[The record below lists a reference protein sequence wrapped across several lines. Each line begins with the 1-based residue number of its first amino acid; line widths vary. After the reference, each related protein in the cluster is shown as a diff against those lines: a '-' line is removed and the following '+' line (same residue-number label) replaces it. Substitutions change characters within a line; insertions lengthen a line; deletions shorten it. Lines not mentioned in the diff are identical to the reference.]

1 MKFINFKLF
10 IILFSFCFTESVKM
24 VISDIN
30 VVGLERLSKE
40 DIFRISK
47 LYPESEIVRG
57 DEINKEINR
66 LWDIGRF
73 SDIQIFA
80 DEQIDNKISINIK
93 LVELPVL
100 GNLEFIG
107 NKRKRDRTLRD
118 LVPKQLSEGQILSEN
133 KIFNAKNNIID
144 KYVEDSFHSISID
157 STVIKDTDL
166 NHVKDLVFYINEGK
180 KSKIKNIIINGNNN
194 FPFKRFFEKNQISKI
209 FKNTKKFSLL
219 FPWRG
224 KYKKES
230 FEEDLKILE
239 LFYHNNGYCKFE
251 F

>member
-1 MKFINFKLF
+1 MKFINFKLL
-10 IILFSFCFTESVKM
+10 IIFFSVCFTQSVKM

-30 VVGLERLSKE
+30 VFGLERLSKE

-57 DEINKEINR
+57 DEINKAINR

-80 DEQIDNKISINIK
+80 DEQIDNKISININ

-107 NKRKRDRTLRD
+107 NKRKRDRTLKD
-118 LVPKQLSEGQILSEN
+118 LLPKQLSEGQILSEN
-133 KIFNAKNNIID
+133 KIFKAKNNIIN

-157 STVIKDTDL
+157 SIVTT
-166 NHVKDLVFYINEGK
+166 NGK
-180 KSKIKNIIINGNNN
+180 W
-194 FPFKRFFEKNQISKI
+194 Q
-209 FKNTKKFSLL
+209 
-219 FPWRG
+219 
-224 KYKKES
+224 
-230 FEEDLKILE
+230 D
-239 LFYHNNGYCKFE
+239 
-251 F
+251 

>member
-1 MKFINFKLF
+1 MKFINFKLL
-10 IILFSFCFTESVKM
+10 IILFSFCFTQSVKM

-30 VVGLERLSKE
+30 VFGLERLSKE

-57 DEINKEINR
+57 DEINKAINR

-80 DEQIDNKISINIK
+80 DEQIDNKISININ

-107 NKRKRDRTLRD
+107 NKRKRDRTLKD
-118 LVPKQLSEGQILSEN
+118 LLPKQLSEGQILSEN

-157 STVIKDTDL
+157 STVK
-166 NHVKDLVFYINEGK
+166 
-180 KSKIKNIIINGNNN
+180 
-194 FPFKRFFEKNQISKI
+194 
-209 FKNTKKFSLL
+209 
-219 FPWRG
+219 
-224 KYKKES
+224 
-230 FEEDLKILE
+230 KILI
-239 LFYHNNGYCKFE
+239 
-251 F
+251 